1 MEDSKLMKPFHGSAR
16 FMTFLVGKTRVNPS
30 RVKSDIAEIAQDYAV
45 RVSESDR
52 IALARTRDSCDKRR
66 DLSVVVVYK
75 RGAELPGSI

>member
-1 MEDSKLMKPFHGSAR
+1 MVLRG

-52 IALARTRDSCDKRR
+52 IALARTRTRDSCDKRR